1 MWKWKFWLEI
11 LCLPASFGKTEEA
24 RPNLEGNPWRRQ
36 EKLRPSA
43 SPISLNLLLNGPCKG
58 DTRKHAQL
66 INGIFC
72 SNFSSFN
79 QFPTMI
85 KWLQE
90 DQILSKPHCN
100 PILYCRYGI
109 QHFTRRSK
117 QKLPKIRG
125 SERFEHFSGRQSVR
139 VLMQSAILGRK
150 MRVMSCWKLTS
161 DSHSQVGTEKNTSIF
176 LRRQK
181 TWNSS
186 FLQWNSSKFCFMG
199 AKNCQGQMERPS
211 LPIDQSQCREVCT
224 QTFIGEILPTLK
236 VTFAEEFIGST
247 FFSSAGTLT
256 VCQRGCCGWAIGDPG
271 MASIIILGKYST
283 LSLS

>member
-1 MWKWKFWLEI
+1 MWKLEFWFEI
-11 LCLPASFGKTEEA
+11 LCLPGSFGKTEEA

-125 SERFEHFSGRQSVR
+125 FERFFQAGRVCEGPKCWCRVQSWNER
-139 VLMQSAILGRK
+139 WEWWAAESWHLILTP
-150 MRVMSCWKLTS
+150 KLGLKKAP
-161 DSHSQVGTEKNTSIF
+161 DF
-176 LRRQK
+176 FWRRQK

-186 FLQWNSSKFCFMG
+186 FLQWNFGKFCFMG
-199 AKNCQGQMERPS
+199 AKNCQG
-211 LPIDQSQCREVCT
+211 
-224 QTFIGEILPTLK
+224 
-236 VTFAEEFIGST
+236 
-247 FFSSAGTLT
+247 
-256 VCQRGCCGWAIGDPG
+256 
-271 MASIIILGKYST
+271 
-283 LSLS
+283 